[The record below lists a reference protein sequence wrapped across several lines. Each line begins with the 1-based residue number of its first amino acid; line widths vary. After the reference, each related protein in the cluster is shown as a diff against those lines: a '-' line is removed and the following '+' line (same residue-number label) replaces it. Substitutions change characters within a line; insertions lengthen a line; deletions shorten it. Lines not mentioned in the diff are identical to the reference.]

1 LSEVKIN
8 TDGIRYIA
16 LFENTTGATAK
27 DCLVDDENNRVI
39 FVVKSGDMGIAIGKN
54 GEHINRV
61 VKNIGR
67 HVEVVEY
74 SDNPETF
81 IKGLLLPANVNDVKI
96 GYKGDRRIAYVE
108 VSTKEKGLAIG
119 RNGRNIEKV
128 KLLAKRHHD
137 IDDVTIK

>member
-1 LSEVKIN
+1 MSEVKIN

-16 LFENTTGATAK
+16 LFENVTGATAM
-27 DCLVDDENNRVI
+27 DCLVDDDNNRVI

-61 VKNIGR
+61 VKNVGR

-74 SDNPETF
+74 SDEPEKF
-81 IKGLLLPANVNDVKI
+81 IKDLLQPANASSVKI

-108 VSTKEKGLAIG
+108 VSIKEKGLAIG

-137 IDDVTIK
+137 IDDVTIQ